1 MGNKFYRDLKKEQK
15 KKNKKKKNKK
25 VNARWRPFKKIKEN
39 LDEGKGIFGKE
50 KGFGSGEGKLSQ
62 TADKIKTNI
71 QENKA
76 NKVGMTLSEWNA
88 LSDDE
93 RKEKLS
99 IFRDNRKKNIETKL
113 GNLVGDVKSGVKK
126 VFGSNNKTIGQTLGI
141 DWNDPN
147 LPTAVK
153 EYKDKY
159 FVKGQQMNYTEYVTH
174 IKNIKELM
182 GQKSSS
188 KDIQFDIYKKLFE
201 SHPDYVALP
210 DAEKTQ
216 VIENLYNYI
225 QTKDSQFKSSI
236 HSTIDKEQYDKKMT
250 TDPVAIKKRMQ
261 DLVKQI
267 NSYKD
272 NYGDID
278 PNFQAQYDADIQEY
292 KTLYANLQAL
302 K

>member
-1 MGNKFYRDLKKEQK
+1 M
-15 KKNKKKKNKK
+15 
-25 VNARWRPFKKIKEN
+25 
-39 LDEGKGIFGKE
+39 
-50 KGFGSGEGKLSQ
+50 
-62 TADKIKTNI
+62 
-71 QENKA
+71 
-76 NKVGMTLSEWNA
+76 
-88 LSDDE
+88 
-93 RKEKLS
+93 
-99 IFRDNRKKNIETKL
+99 
-113 GNLVGDVKSGVKK
+113 
-126 VFGSNNKTIGQTLGI
+126 
-141 DWNDPN
+141 
-147 LPTAVK
+147 
-153 EYKDKY
+153 
-159 FVKGQQMNYTEYVTH
+159 
-174 IKNIKELM
+174 
-182 GQKSSS
+182 
-188 KDIQFDIYKKLFE
+188 FE

-225 QTKDSQFKSSI
+225 QTKDSQFKSPI

-267 NSYKD
+267 NTYKD